1 MAAKT
6 KPPGSTLQI
15 GRRTVPVSNLDKVLY
30 PSVGFTKGDVIQ
42 YYSEIASV
50 LVPHLKD
57 RPLTLKRYPNGVD
70 APFFYEKMCPSH
82 RPDWVAT
89 ARVETTSRPVDFC
102 LANDAATLVWV
113 ANLASLELHTLLA
126 RAKNLDRP
134 TMMVFDHD
142 PGEGADMLDCI
153 RVAMHFREML
163 EQLGLKSFAKT
174 SGGKGLHLYVP
185 LNSAVTFEE
194 TKSFSRAIAQLL
206 EKEDSNRVTTNM
218 RKDLRKGKV
227 FVDWSQND
235 RHKTTV
241 CVYSLRARTNPTVST
256 PVQWE
261 ELERA
266 AKKNDAVS
274 LAFET
279 SDVLKRI
286 EKHGDLFEPIL
297 RMKQKLPTINA

>member
-1 MAAKT
+1 MPAT
-6 KPPGSTLQI
+6 KKSPASSLTI
-15 GRRTVPVSNLDKVLY
+15 GRRTVPVSNLDKILY
-30 PSVGFTKGDVIQ
+30 PSAKFTKGNVID
-42 YYSEIASV
+42 YYRQIAPV
-50 LVPHLKD
+50 LLPHLKN

-70 APFFYEKMCPSH
+70 QPFFYEKMCPSH

-113 ANLASLELHTLLA
+113 ANLASLELHTLLS
-126 RAKNLDRP
+126 RKNNLDRP

-142 PGEGADMLDCI
+142 PGEGADLLDCI
-153 RVAMHFREML
+153 RVALRFREML
-163 EQLGLKSFAKT
+163 QHFGLESFAKT

-185 LNSAVTFEE
+185 LNTPVTFEQ
-194 TKSFSRAIAQLL
+194 TKSFSLAIAQLL
-206 EKEDSNRVTTNM
+206 EKEDPKHVTTNM
-218 RKDLRKGKV
+218 RKELRTGKV

-241 CVYSLRARTNPTVST
+241 CVYSLRARTRPTVST
-256 PVQWE
+256 PVEWD

-266 AKKNDAVS
+266 LRKKDAAS

-279 SDVLKRI
+279 VDVLKRFA
-286 EKHGDLFEPIL
+286 KKGDLFEPIL
-297 RMKQKLPTINA
+297 ALKQKLPKLDA